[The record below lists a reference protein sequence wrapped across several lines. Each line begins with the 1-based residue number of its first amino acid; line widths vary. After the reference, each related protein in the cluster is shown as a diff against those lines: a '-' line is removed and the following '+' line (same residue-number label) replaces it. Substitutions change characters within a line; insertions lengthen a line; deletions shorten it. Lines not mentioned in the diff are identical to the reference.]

1 MGSTANSDQFF
12 TETYAGF
19 ASPHP
24 KTSQN
29 FFINLK
35 VHLLSFQRYLSW
47 EAKKKKICSDWNSLE
62 WKGMTWKFIV
72 EECMLKFV
80 NLPLIKKDCSYCSK
94 EDPFTLCIENK
105 WRKALKIRK
114 YKLLHWALRRALRS
128 IHLFLE
134 WRWQLKSI
142 WVSGFTGIIY
152 PTNRKAGFWA
162 PVLWILVPCCY

>member
-1 MGSTANSDQFF
+1 MESTANSDQFF

-24 KTSQN
+24 KTSLSISKFI
-29 FFINLK
+29 FFHFRDIF
-35 VHLLSFQRYLSW
+35 HERQ
-47 EAKKKKICSDWNSLE
+47 KKICSDLNSLE

-80 NLPLIKKDCSYCSK
+80 NLPLIKKDCSNCSK

-105 WRKALKIRK
+105 WRKALKTRK
-114 YKLLHWALRRALRS
+114 YKLLHWALTRALRS

-162 PVLWILVPCCY
+162 PVLWILVPCWY